1 MIDTHCHL
9 TFKLFKN
16 QVPEVIAR
24 AQAVGVTD
32 MVTIGT
38 HLKNSAQS
46 VQLAAEHDGVWAAVG
61 VHPHHV
67 YEFVKQGVS
76 MDEAVRQVK
85 AELSKLL
92 THPKVVAVGEIGFD
106 KHGYEQTVYDSIEI
120 SPEYLA
126 FQRSLF
132 ITQLELAQEFQKSVC
147 IHNREAIPEL
157 LQVFADRPDLI
168 QPKKMVL
175 HCCEPAPELLDLALQ
190 HQLFIGVDG
199 DLTYTPA
206 KQAFIKQVPLEHIV
220 VETDSPYLLPE
231 PERTALAGKPFK
243 ERACEPMHVVRVVE
257 EIAKLK
263 DCSVDEVDH
272 LTVAN
277 SKQLFLMV
285 K

>member
-1 MIDTHCHL
+1 M
-9 TFKLFKN
+9 
-16 QVPEVIAR
+16 IAR
-24 AQAVGVTD
+24 AQAVGITD

-76 MDEAVRQVK
+76 MDEAVQQVK

-126 FQRSLF
+126 FQRLLF
-132 ITQLELAQEFQKSVC
+132 ITQLELAQEFHKSVC

-231 PERTALAGKPFK
+231 PERTSLAGKSFK
-243 ERACEPMHVVRVVE
+243 ERACEPRHVVRVVE
-257 EIAKLK
+257 EIASQRQIAVEEIASITSLNAI
-263 DCSVDEVDH
+263 E
-272 LTVAN
+272 
-277 SKQLFLMV
+277 LFGLIT